1 MSLFDIIAVLVC
13 LAALLSYV
21 NARWLELPTTIG
33 LMTMALLL
41 SIVLMVADHHG
52 ASVRAPVQGL
62 LDRIDFSR
70 TLMQGLLSFL
80 LFAGALHIE
89 LSALR
94 RHRLVIGVLASAGV
108 VVSTAIIGSASYFV
122 LGWLGL
128 GVPLPMCLLFGA
140 LISPTDPIS
149 VLAILR
155 TANAPEALET
165 QIAGESL
172 FNDGVAVVVF
182 VALLGFAG
190 GHSPTPLGVVTL
202 LLREAGGGVL
212 LGLAAGYVFY
222 RLFKSVNDYQVE
234 ILLSLALVLGAFALS
249 MKLHVSGPIAIVV
262 AGLFIGNHGRAFAM
276 SETTRENLDKF
287 WELVDEI
294 LNAVLFVM
302 IGLEVFLVR
311 IDRSLLIAGASLSV
325 VSVVARYLSVG
336 APLSVM
342 RRHILLPRGTV
353 RLLTWGGLRG
363 GISVALALSLPVG
376 PARDVILSVTYFVVV
391 TSVLVQGL
399 TMRRLVQRLMPA
411 PEAEPRPEEPAGGSA
426 S

>member
-1 MSLFDIIAVLVC
+1 M
-13 LAALLSYV
+13 
-21 NARWLELPTTIG
+21 
-33 LMTMALLL
+33 
-41 SIVLMVADHHG
+41 
-52 ASVRAPVQGL
+52 
-62 LDRIDFSR
+62 
-70 TLMQGLLSFL
+70 
-80 LFAGALHIE
+80 
-89 LSALR
+89 
-94 RHRLVIGVLASAGV
+94 
-108 VVSTAIIGSASYFV
+108 
-122 LGWLGL
+122 
-128 GVPLPMCLLFGA
+128 
-140 LISPTDPIS
+140 
-149 VLAILR
+149 
-155 TANAPEALET
+155 
-165 QIAGESL
+165 
-172 FNDGVAVVVF
+172 
-182 VALLGFAG
+182 
-190 GHSPTPLGVVTL
+190 
-202 LLREAGGGVL
+202 
-212 LGLAAGYVFY
+212 FY
-222 RLFKSVNDYQVE
+222 RLLKSVNDYQVE
-234 ILLSLALVLGAFALS
+234 ILLSLALVLGTFGLS

-325 VSVVARYLSVG
+325 VSVLARYLSVG
-336 APLSVM
+336 APLTIL
-342 RRHILLPRGTV
+342 RRQVLLPRGTV

-411 PEAEPRPEEPAGGSA
+411 PEAERPREEPARGSA